1 MVSLFTL
8 LQLDTF
14 CISILQIIH
23 NYLLEL
29 GSNYYNK
36 DIRMKILNKI
46 VLGLLIL
53 ASTLSADVTN
63 IVVTPK
69 FIKDTKLKI
78 IDIRT
83 EGEWRE
89 TGIVQGAYT
98 ITFFD
103 ERGNYDIDGFLAQLD
118 RVVAKGEKF
127 ALICRT
133 GSRTGMVSNFLGNK
147 LNYNVV
153 NLKGGMMKLLR
164 EGFNPEFYTPKKK

>member
-1 MVSLFTL
+1 
-8 LQLDTF
+8 
-14 CISILQIIH
+14 
-23 NYLLEL
+23 
-29 GSNYYNK
+29 
-36 DIRMKILNKI
+36 MKILKKL
-46 VLGLLIL
+46 VLGLLLL
-53 ASTLSADVTN
+53 ASSLSAEMTN
-63 IVVTPK
+63 VVVTPA

-83 EGEWRE
+83 EGEWKE

-103 ERGNYDIDGFLAQLD
+103 ERGNYDIDGFLAQLNA
-118 RVVAKGEKF
+118 VVKKDEKF

-164 EGFNPEFYTPKKK
+164 EGFNPEVYTPKKK

>member
-1 MVSLFTL
+1 
-8 LQLDTF
+8 
-14 CISILQIIH
+14 
-23 NYLLEL
+23 
-29 GSNYYNK
+29 
-36 DIRMKILNKI
+36 MKILKKL
-46 VLGLLIL
+46 VLGLLLL
-53 ASTLSADVTN
+53 ASSLSAEMTN
-63 IVVTPK
+63 VVVTPA

-83 EGEWRE
+83 EGEWKE

-103 ERGNYDIDGFLAQLD
+103 ERGNYDIDGFLAQLNA
-118 RVVAKGEKF
+118 VISKGEKF